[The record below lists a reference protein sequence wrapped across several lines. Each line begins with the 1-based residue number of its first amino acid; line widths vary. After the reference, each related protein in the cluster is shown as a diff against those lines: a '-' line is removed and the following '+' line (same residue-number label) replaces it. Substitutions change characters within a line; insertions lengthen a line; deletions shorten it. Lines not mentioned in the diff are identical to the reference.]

1 MLALHL
7 DEFSPQVVRAGRSTI
22 TLAGRVRNV
31 AQRNISGVA
40 IRLQVGPRLASAQA
54 VFRALNGP
62 VRTARAASAFTTV
75 ARKLRPGQSAHFSER
90 VPVGTLG
97 LGKAGLYP
105 LLVNVNGQ
113 PAYSGRARLASL
125 SMLLPVRSAPGESEA
140 PGASSTAGSSGTARD
155 EPAARVAMLWPLVD
169 EHPRIV
175 GRAQGKT
182 VLSDDGLAR
191 SLRPGGRLYGLLDAL
206 AREGSAHPDLLR
218 GACFAIDP
226 ELLAAV
232 SAMRGGYLVS
242 SGGRRHPGSGQPAA
256 VSWLSRLRDLTDN
269 RCVIPLPYADADLV
283 SLTHAHLA
291 GLAKRSLG
299 TGVVSR
305 VLAGAHVRSDIRWPA
320 GGYLDRATLRS
331 SAYRGAT
338 VVAAST
344 RPDAA
349 TDPGTAHPVAGA
361 KNVSAIGLDGLVR
374 RGLAGHPRRA
384 VLPPGATTPA
394 GQPAVGTQN
403 GIATLLF
410 RARFET
416 HRPPA
421 VLIAPPR
428 RWDAPE
434 AELRRFLATL
444 ARLEHGHLLTP
455 KPPEDLLAAHG
466 STNPV
471 AVEYPT
477 SAAEREIS
485 SRAMNVVARQN
496 ARLGDIGSIMSQ
508 DPAGGASPSD
518 VLSPLYRA
526 LLAAA
531 SGAHRG
537 RGHPAT
543 RAALDAARTAKARI
557 GDLADE
563 VSLANVHQTIS
574 LTSKKSPLPISI
586 DNDLPVLVTVRVHLA
601 TAAIQPRGTLIE
613 RVPPASSRTFYL
625 PTKVARSGRFTVK
638 ARLTTPD
645 GTPLGST
652 ARLEVSS
659 GAYGSIVPVIT
670 GVAFAVLLLL
680 AGRRVY
686 SRVRSPARA
695 GSRAGRDAGKDARSE
710 STVTKPNRR

>member
-7 DEFSPQVVRAGRSTI
+7 DGFSPHVVRAGTTTI
-22 TLAGRVRNV
+22 TLTGSVRNV
-31 AQRNISGVA
+31 SQRTISGVA
-40 IRLQVGPRLASAQA
+40 IRLQVGPRLVSSRA

-75 ARKLRPGQSAHFSER
+75 ARALRPGQSAHFAER
-90 VPVGTLG
+90 IPVGKLG

-125 SMLLPVRSAPGESEA
+125 SMLLPVRSAGRQSAA
-140 PGASSTAGSSGTARD
+140 PTASSAAGSSGTARD
-155 EPAARVAMLWPLVD
+155 GSAARVTMLWPLVD

-175 GRAQGKT
+175 GRSQGKT

-191 SLRPGGRLYGLLDAL
+191 SLRRGGRLYGLLDAL
-206 AREGSAHPDLLR
+206 AREGKAHPGLLR
-218 GACFAIDP
+218 GACFAVDP

-242 SGGRRHPGSGQPAA
+242 QGGTTRPGSGRSAA
-256 VSWLSRLRDLTDN
+256 VSWLSRLRDLTND

-283 SLTHAHLA
+283 SLTHAHLP

-299 TGVVSR
+299 TGVVSQ
-305 VLAGAHVRSDIRWPA
+305 VLAGARIRSGVRWPA

-331 SAYRGAT
+331 SSYRGAT

-349 TDPGTAHPVAGA
+349 TDPGSAHPVAGA
-361 KNVSAIGLDGLVR
+361 GNVSAIRLDGLVR
-374 RGLAGHPRRA
+374 RGLAGHPRRD
-384 VLPPGATTPA
+384 VMPPGAATPA
-394 GQPAVGTQN
+394 ADPAVATQN

-416 HRPPA
+416 RRPHA

-434 AELRRFLATL
+434 AALRRFLATL
-444 ARLEHGHLLTP
+444 ARLEHRHLLTP
-455 KPPEDLLAAHG
+455 RPPEDLLSAHG
-466 STNPV
+466 SAEPV

-477 SAAEREIS
+477 SAAERGIS
-485 SRAMNVVARQN
+485 SRAMHVVARQR
-496 ARLGDIGSIMSQ
+496 ARLGDIGSIMHR
-508 DPAGGASPSD
+508 DPSGGASPSD

-537 RGHPAT
+537 RGQDAT
-543 RAALDAARTAKARI
+543 QAALAAAGTAESRI
-557 GDLADE
+557 GDLAEE

-586 DNDLPVLVTVRVHLA
+586 DNGLPVIVTVRVHLA

-613 RVPPASSRTFYL
+613 RVPPRSSRTFYL

-645 GTPLGST
+645 GTPLGRI

-670 GVAFAVLLLL
+670 GVAFAVLILL

-686 SRVRSPARA
+686 SRIRSPARA
-695 GSRAGRDAGKDARSE
+695 GSRAGKDAGKDARGAS
-710 STVTKPNRR
+710 SVTKPNRR